1 MENKFNIG
9 QKVQLIRNEITT
21 NIVSKGYI
29 SEITALVLI
38 DGKTWYKLNELEK
51 GWVREDNLVAY
62 IDTDEKF
69 EWYVKREDE
78 SNWSF
83 IGWYPITKQEFTH
96 TRKYKDNMNV
106 MFSAADKC
114 ITRVTMPIDKY
125 EQFLLAGILVKE
137 TNK

>member
-9 QKVQLIRNEITT
+9 QDVQLIRNEITS
-21 NIVSKGYI
+21 NIFSKGYI
-29 SEITALVLI
+29 GQITALILI
-38 DGKTWYKLNELEK
+38 NGQTWYNIDELEK

-62 IDTDEKF
+62 NDIDEKF

-83 IGWYPITKQEFTH
+83 MGWYPITKQEFTH

-106 MFSAADKC
+106 MFPASDKC

-125 EQFLLAGILVKE
+125 EQFLLAGLLVKE
-137 TNK
+137 NNK